1 MSTPRD
7 HHFIPAF
14 YLEQWTGPN
23 GKLIEYTIKH
33 GKLIS
38 KSVGPR
44 STGYET
50 DLYTFPELPHDA
62 RQHLEQVFWNY
73 TDRTASLAFKLHLSG
88 NATQWNNELIC
99 AWSRFV
105 LGIRLRHPDSMLE
118 LRAAAQA
125 IWDASGVDF
134 QSEYERLRELG
145 DPATFDDYLAV
156 NEPMTPIKA
165 RVNMIIKVFD
175 HAEVGQHI
183 TRMRWAT
190 LDVSTAPVRL
200 LLSDRPVEFSR
211 IKEIDG
217 IVSLP
222 ISPTKL
228 FVAVNNV
235 ATLENLRN
243 AKPGDIVCQANM
255 YVVERARRFVWA
267 QDESQKRFIQNRM
280 STKMEP
286 KPLFPSIAPS
296 PKKSST

>member
-1 MSTPRD
+1 
-7 HHFIPAF
+7 
-14 YLEQWTGPN
+14 
-23 GKLIEYTIKH
+23 
-33 GKLIS
+33 
-38 KSVGPR
+38 
-44 STGYET
+44 
-50 DLYTFPELPHDA
+50 
-62 RQHLEQVFWNY
+62 
-73 TDRTASLAFKLHLSG
+73 
-88 NATQWNNELIC
+88 
-99 AWSRFV
+99 
-105 LGIRLRHPDSMLE
+105 
-118 LRAAAQA
+118 
-125 IWDASGVDF
+125 
-134 QSEYERLRELG
+134 
-145 DPATFDDYLAV
+145 
-156 NEPMTPIKA
+156 
-165 RVNMIIKVFD
+165 
-175 HAEVGQHI
+175 
-183 TRMRWAT
+183 
-190 LDVSTAPVRL
+190 VSTAPVRL